1 MTREELKQ
9 KAQSLPLSPGVYIMM
24 NEAGEVIYVG
34 KSRALK
40 NRVSQYFANLA
51 SHTGKTRTMV
61 SQIDHFDYIL
71 ADNEFEALVLECS
84 LIKRHKPRYNIL
96 LKEGVI
102 MSPEPEQEYFKQLNN
117 KFRRHNN

>member
-51 SHTGKTRTMV
+51 AIRGRPGPWSARSTTLTIFWRTRV
-61 SQIDHFDYIL
+61 
-71 ADNEFEALVLECS
+71 
-84 LIKRHKPRYNIL
+84 
-96 LKEGVI
+96 
-102 MSPEPEQEYFKQLNN
+102 
-117 KFRRHNN
+117 